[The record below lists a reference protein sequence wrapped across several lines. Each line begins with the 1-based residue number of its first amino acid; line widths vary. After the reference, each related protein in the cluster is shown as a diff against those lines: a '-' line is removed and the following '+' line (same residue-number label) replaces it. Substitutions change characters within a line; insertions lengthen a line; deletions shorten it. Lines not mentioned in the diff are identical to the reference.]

1 MTDNGMGESRDIK
14 LEVRFKN
21 ARLLD
26 AIEERWGGIIN
37 KVWATQ
43 KHRSVRPV
51 VKTVSEISGVAVQ
64 IVGGLLNMTSKAYC
78 KNGRP
83 TSAAR
88 TLAESLDM
96 EPRQLFPPALCS
108 RELAPVIGYL
118 SRDRVEEDRTV
129 TRELRHDIAME
140 ITDELDT
147 LLEALTPRQQ
157 KVLRMRFGL
166 GVEQRT
172 LKSLGQNLGVSAGRV
187 RQIEAKALRDL
198 RRRVRRSRGLGDI
211 LHGILRQLGGQV

>member
-1 MTDNGMGESRDIK
+1 MDNGMGESRDIK